1 MVAVFDIGN
10 TNVHVGLYENQNL
23 SRKLV
28 FPSKPKLPVN
38 KIKRIIN
45 SSKLEGVAI
54 ASVVPHLTTQFGSI
68 CKQYKIIPTIISAT
82 SECGLKFRYRDPA
95 TLGADRIA
103 TVVGALSRYDRDVIV
118 IDAGTAITV
127 DVATRGWHHLGGI
140 ICPGMHILSEEIY
153 RETAQLP
160 RARIRKPKN
169 LIGRST
175 EECLQS
181 GIFNG
186 TMAMISGLV
195 RDIRK
200 QERRD
205 FLCVATGGSGKVVSA
220 NVNDVDRYDDD
231 LSIYGIMSIYYQNVQ
246 TEKHGRIHK

>member
-10 TNVHVGLYENQNL
+10 TNVHVGLYEDHTS
-23 SRKLV
+23 SRKFV
-28 FPSKPKLPVN
+28 FPSKPKLPIT
-38 KIKRIIN
+38 KIRRIISN
-45 SSKLEGVAI
+45 SRLEGVAI
-54 ASVVPHLTTQFGSI
+54 ASVVPHLTKQFGSI
-68 CKQYKIIPTIISAT
+68 CKQYKILPTIVSAT
-82 SECGLKFRYRDPA
+82 SECGLKFRYRDPT

-127 DVATRGWHHLGGI
+127 DVATRGWYHLGGI
-140 ICPGMHILSEEIY
+140 VCPGMHILSEQMY

-160 RARIRKPKN
+160 RVRIRKPKN

-205 FLCVATGGSGKVVSA
+205 FLCVATGGSGKSVSS
-220 NVNDVDRYDDD
+220 NVHDVDQFDDD
-231 LSIYGIMSIYYQNVQ
+231 LGIYGILNIYYKDVQ
-246 TEKHGRIHK
+246 TEKHG

>member
-10 TNVHVGLYENQNL
+10 TNIHVGLYEEYTL
-23 SRKLV
+23 DRKLV
-28 FPSKPKLPVN
+28 FPSKAKLSLTRIS
-38 KIKRIIN
+38 KIIKRSN
-45 SSKLEGVAI
+45 LEGAAI
-54 ASVVPHLTTQFGSI
+54 ASVVPQLTRQVASI
-68 CKQYKIIPTIISAT
+68 CKEYKIVPIIAT
-82 SECGLKFRYRDPA
+82 AKSRCGLKFRYREPR

-103 TVVGALSRYDRDVIV
+103 AVVGALSRYDRDVIV

-140 ICPGMHILSEEIY
+140 ICPGMHILSEQMY
-153 RETAQLP
+153 QQTAQLP
-160 RARIRKPKN
+160 RIKIRKPKN

-175 EECLQS
+175 EECLHS
-181 GIFNG
+181 GIFHG
-186 TMAMISGLV
+186 TMAMVSGLV

-205 FLCVATGGSGKVVSA
+205 FLCVATGGSGKIIAA

-231 LSIYGIMSIYYQNVQ
+231 LGIYGILQIFYRSMHR
-246 TEKHGRIHK
+246 EKNG

>member
-10 TNVHVGLYENQNL
+10 TNVHVGLYENHTL

-28 FPSKPKLPVN
+28 LPSKPKLPITRIR
-38 KIKRIIN
+38 KIIN
-45 SSKLEGVAI
+45 NSKLEGVAI
-54 ASVVPHLTTQFGSI
+54 ASVVPHLTRQCGNI
-68 CKQYKIIPTIISAT
+68 CRQYEILPTIVSAT
-82 SECGLKFRYRDPA
+82 AACGLRFRYRDPA

-103 TVVGALSRYDRDVIV
+103 TVVGALSRYNRDVIV

-140 ICPGMHILSEEIY
+140 ICPGMHILSEQLY
-153 RETAQLP
+153 RQTAQLP
-160 RARIRKPKN
+160 QIRIRKPKN

-175 EECLQS
+175 EECLHS

-186 TMAMISGLV
+186 TMAMVSGLV
-195 RDIRK
+195 RDIRR

-205 FLCVATGGSGKVVSA
+205 FLCVATGGSGKVVAA

-231 LSIYGIMSIYYQNVQ
+231 LGIYGVLHVYYRSIHR
-246 TEKHGRIHK
+246 EKSG